1 MSAEGYVI
9 FEDTTWYQK
18 HKEEIKEQIISLDTY
33 VRHPMQIG
41 AYLIKEGEYWL
52 KGIESKPPPADWP
65 YSVRIFLDQEDY
77 IFIEISAHPPSIER
91 TLTQF
96 LNWIRIHNSKL
107 LQVTSKEIANGILRA
122 VGIIVLVVLGL
133 YTLYLL
139 QSIIIYLIVSLV
151 LTLMGKPLIQFFY
164 KRLKIKSKTLC
175 VILTMTIFIL
185 LALSVFSLFI
195 PLLVSQG
202 KNLSGLNIDLLKTN
216 IDNLIQQTLSKVG
229 LQKEDYSFGV
239 QEMLNFI
246 DIPNFLNS
254 FISFISDFGV
264 GAFSVLF
271 ISFFFMKDGEKILI
285 ALLSTFST
293 HRKRKL
299 KTSIFKI
306 NNLLSRYFVGL
317 ILQITILFVIY
328 TVILLIFG
336 VENAF
341 IIALLCALL
350 NLIPYVGP
358 MIGFVLMALLTMSS
372 NLQNDFMSVSLP
384 TTIYVLV
391 GFLIGQLVDNVFSQ
405 PLIFSNSVK
414 STALEIFL
422 ITLISGTLFGMVGMV
437 VAIPAY
443 TVLKVVLKEFFP
455 NNKIVELLTKNL

>member
-1 MSAEGYVI
+1 M
-9 FEDTTWYQK
+9 
-18 HKEEIKEQIISLDTY
+18 
-33 VRHPMQIG
+33 
-41 AYLIKEGEYWL
+41 
-52 KGIESKPPPADWP
+52 
-65 YSVRIFLDQEDY
+65 
-77 IFIEISAHPPSIER
+77 
-91 TLTQF
+91 
-96 LNWIRIHNSKL
+96 
-107 LQVTSKEIANGILRA
+107 QVTSKEIANGILRA
-122 VGIIVLVVLGL
+122 VGIIVLVVVGL

-139 QSIIIYLIVSLV
+139 QSGIVYLIVSLV
-151 LTLMGKPLIQFFY
+151 LTLMGKPLIQFFHR
-164 KRLKIKSKTLC
+164 RLRIKSRTFC
-175 VILTMTIFIL
+175 AILTITIFIL

-202 KNLSGLNIDLLKTN
+202 KNLSGLNIDLLKN
-216 IDNLIQQTLSKVG
+216 NLDDLIQQTFSKIG
-229 LQKEDYSFGV
+229 LNPEEYSFGV
-239 QEMLNFI
+239 QEILNFI

-285 ALLSTFST
+285 ALLSTFPP

-317 ILQITILFVIY
+317 ILQITILFAIY
-328 TVILLIFG
+328 TIILLIFG

-341 IIALLCALL
+341 IIALICALL

-384 TTIYVLV
+384 TTIYVLI
-391 GFLIGQLVDNVFSQ
+391 GFLVGQFIDNVFSQ

-422 ITLISGTLFGMVGMV
+422 VTLISGTLFGMVGMV

-443 TVLKVVLKEFFP
+443 TVLKVVLKEFLP
-455 NNKIVELLTKNL
+455 SNKLVALLTKNL

>member
-1 MSAEGYVI
+1 M
-9 FEDTTWYQK
+9 
-18 HKEEIKEQIISLDTY
+18 
-33 VRHPMQIG
+33 
-41 AYLIKEGEYWL
+41 
-52 KGIESKPPPADWP
+52 
-65 YSVRIFLDQEDY
+65 
-77 IFIEISAHPPSIER
+77 
-91 TLTQF
+91 
-96 LNWIRIHNSKL
+96 
-107 LQVTSKEIANGILRA
+107 TSKEIANGILRA
-122 VGIIVLVVLGL
+122 VAIIVLVVLGL

-151 LTLMGKPLIQFFY
+151 LTLMGKPLIQFFH
-164 KRLKIKSKTLC
+164 KRLRIKSRSLC

-202 KNLSGLNIDLLKTN
+202 KNLSGLNIDLLKN
-216 IDNLIQQTLSKVG
+216 NLDDLIQQTLSKIG
-229 LQKEDYSFGV
+229 LNPEEYSFGV
-239 QEMLNFI
+239 QEILNFI
-246 DIPNFLNS
+246 DIPNVLNS

-271 ISFFFMKDGEKILI
+271 ISFFFMKDGEKILF
-285 ALLSTFST
+285 ALLSTFPS

-328 TVILLIFG
+328 TIVLLIFG

-341 IIALLCALL
+341 IIALLCAML
-350 NLIPYVGP
+350 NLIPYIGP
-358 MIGFVLMALLTMSS
+358 MISFVLMALLTMSS

-384 TTIYVLV
+384 TTIYVLI
-391 GFLIGQLVDNVFSQ
+391 GFLVGQFIDNVFSP

-443 TVLKVVLKEFFP
+443 TVLKVVLKEFLP
-455 NNKIVELLTKNL
+455 NNKLIGLITKNI

>member
-1 MSAEGYVI
+1 M
-9 FEDTTWYQK
+9 
-18 HKEEIKEQIISLDTY
+18 
-33 VRHPMQIG
+33 
-41 AYLIKEGEYWL
+41 
-52 KGIESKPPPADWP
+52 
-65 YSVRIFLDQEDY
+65 
-77 IFIEISAHPPSIER
+77 
-91 TLTQF
+91 
-96 LNWIRIHNSKL
+96 
-107 LQVTSKEIANGILRA
+107 QVTSKEIANGILRA
-122 VGIIVLVVLGL
+122 VAIIVLVVVGL

-139 QSIIIYLIVSLV
+139 QSIIVYLIVSLV
-151 LTLMGKPLIQFFY
+151 LTLMGKPLIQFFH
-164 KRLKIKSKTLC
+164 KRLRIKSRTLC

-202 KNLSGLNIDLLKTN
+202 KNLSGLNIDLLKN
-216 IDNLIQQTLSKVG
+216 NLDDLIQQTFSKIG
-229 LQKEDYSFGV
+229 LNPEEYSFGV
-239 QEMLNFI
+239 QEILNFI

-285 ALLSTFST
+285 ALLSTFPA

-328 TVILLIFG
+328 TIVLLVFG

-341 IIALLCALL
+341 IIALICALL

-384 TTIYVLV
+384 TTIYVLI
-391 GFLIGQLVDNVFSQ
+391 GFLVGQLIDNVFSQ

-443 TVLKVVLKEFFP
+443 TVLKVVLKEFLP
-455 NNKIVELLTKNL
+455 NNKLIGLITKNI

>member
-1 MSAEGYVI
+1 M
-9 FEDTTWYQK
+9 
-18 HKEEIKEQIISLDTY
+18 
-33 VRHPMQIG
+33 
-41 AYLIKEGEYWL
+41 
-52 KGIESKPPPADWP
+52 
-65 YSVRIFLDQEDY
+65 
-77 IFIEISAHPPSIER
+77 
-91 TLTQF
+91 
-96 LNWIRIHNSKL
+96 
-107 LQVTSKEIANGILRA
+107 QVTSKEIANGILRA
-122 VGIIVLVVLGL
+122 VAIIVLVVVGL

-139 QSIIIYLIVSLV
+139 QSIIVYLIVSLV
-151 LTLMGKPLIQFFY
+151 LTLMGKPLIQFFH
-164 KRLKIKSKTLC
+164 KRLRIKSRSLC

-202 KNLSGLNIDLLKTN
+202 KNLSGLNIDLLKN
-216 IDNLIQQTLSKVG
+216 NLDDLIQQTLSKIG
-229 LQKEDYSFGV
+229 LNPEEYSFGV
-239 QEMLNFI
+239 QEILNFI

-271 ISFFFMKDGEKILI
+271 ISFFFMKDGEKILF
-285 ALLSTFST
+285 ALLSTFPP

-328 TVILLIFG
+328 TIVLLVFG

-341 IIALLCALL
+341 IIALLCAML
-350 NLIPYVGP
+350 NLIPYIGP
-358 MIGFVLMALLTMSS
+358 MISFVLMALLTMSS

-384 TTIYVLV
+384 TTIYVLI
-391 GFLIGQLVDNVFSQ
+391 GFLVGQFIDNVFSQ

-443 TVLKVVLKEFFP
+443 TVLKVVLKEFLP
-455 NNKIVELLTKNL
+455 NNKLIGLLTKNI

>member
-1 MSAEGYVI
+1 M
-9 FEDTTWYQK
+9 
-18 HKEEIKEQIISLDTY
+18 
-33 VRHPMQIG
+33 
-41 AYLIKEGEYWL
+41 
-52 KGIESKPPPADWP
+52 
-65 YSVRIFLDQEDY
+65 
-77 IFIEISAHPPSIER
+77 
-91 TLTQF
+91 
-96 LNWIRIHNSKL
+96 
-107 LQVTSKEIANGILRA
+107 TSKEIANGILRA
-122 VGIIVLVVLGL
+122 VAIIVLVVLGL

-139 QSIIIYLIVSLV
+139 QSIIVYLIVSLV
-151 LTLMGKPLIQFFY
+151 LTLMGKPLIQFFH
-164 KRLKIKSKTLC
+164 KRLRIKSRSLC

-202 KNLSGLNIDLLKTN
+202 KNLSGLNIDLLKN
-216 IDNLIQQTLSKVG
+216 NLDDLIQQTLSKIG
-229 LQKEDYSFGV
+229 LNPEEYSFGV
-239 QEMLNFI
+239 QEILNFI

-271 ISFFFMKDGEKILI
+271 ISFFFMKDGEKILF
-285 ALLSTFST
+285 ALLSTFPS

-317 ILQITILFVIY
+317 ILQITILFVVY
-328 TVILLIFG
+328 TIVLLIFG

-341 IIALLCALL
+341 IIALLCAML
-350 NLIPYVGP
+350 NLIPYIGP
-358 MIGFVLMALLTMSS
+358 MISFVLMALLTMSS

-384 TTIYVLV
+384 TTIYVLI
-391 GFLIGQLVDNVFSQ
+391 GFLVGQFIDNVFSQ

-422 ITLISGTLFGMVGMV
+422 VTLISGTLFGMVGMV

-443 TVLKVVLKEFFP
+443 TVLKVVLKEFLP
-455 NNKIVELLTKNL
+455 NNKLIGLITKNI

>member
-1 MSAEGYVI
+1 M
-9 FEDTTWYQK
+9 
-18 HKEEIKEQIISLDTY
+18 
-33 VRHPMQIG
+33 
-41 AYLIKEGEYWL
+41 
-52 KGIESKPPPADWP
+52 
-65 YSVRIFLDQEDY
+65 
-77 IFIEISAHPPSIER
+77 
-91 TLTQF
+91 
-96 LNWIRIHNSKL
+96 
-107 LQVTSKEIANGILRA
+107 TSKKIANGILRA
-122 VGIIVLVVLGL
+122 VAIIVLVVLGL

-139 QSIIIYLIVSLV
+139 QSIIVYLIVSLV
-151 LTLMGKPLIQFFY
+151 LTLMGKPLIQFFH
-164 KRLKIKSKTLC
+164 KRLRIKSRSLC

-202 KNLSGLNIDLLKTN
+202 KNLSGLNIDLLKN
-216 IDNLIQQTLSKVG
+216 NLDDLIQQTLSKIG
-229 LQKEDYSFGV
+229 LNPEEYSFGV
-239 QEMLNFI
+239 QEILNFI

-271 ISFFFMKDGEKILI
+271 ISFFFMKDGEKILF
-285 ALLSTFST
+285 ALLSTFPS

-317 ILQITILFVIY
+317 ILQITILFVVY
-328 TVILLIFG
+328 TIVLLIFG

-341 IIALLCALL
+341 IIALLCAML
-350 NLIPYVGP
+350 NLIPYIGP
-358 MIGFVLMALLTMSS
+358 MISFVLMALLTMSS

-384 TTIYVLV
+384 TTIYVLI
-391 GFLIGQLVDNVFSQ
+391 GFLVGQFIDNVFSQ

-443 TVLKVVLKEFFP
+443 TVLKVVLKEFLP
-455 NNKIVELLTKNL
+455 NNKLIGLITKNI

>member
-1 MSAEGYVI
+1 M
-9 FEDTTWYQK
+9 
-18 HKEEIKEQIISLDTY
+18 
-33 VRHPMQIG
+33 
-41 AYLIKEGEYWL
+41 
-52 KGIESKPPPADWP
+52 
-65 YSVRIFLDQEDY
+65 
-77 IFIEISAHPPSIER
+77 
-91 TLTQF
+91 
-96 LNWIRIHNSKL
+96 
-107 LQVTSKEIANGILRA
+107 QVTSKEIANGILRA
-122 VGIIVLVVLGL
+122 VAIIVLVVVGL

-139 QSIIIYLIVSLV
+139 QSIIVYLIVSLV
-151 LTLMGKPLIQFFY
+151 LTLMGKPLIQFFH
-164 KRLKIKSKTLC
+164 KRLRIKSRTLC

-202 KNLSGLNIDLLKTN
+202 KNLSGLNIDLLKN
-216 IDNLIQQTLSKVG
+216 NLDDLIQQTLSKIG
-229 LQKEDYSFGV
+229 LNPEEYSFGV
-239 QEMLNFI
+239 QEILNFI

-271 ISFFFMKDGEKILI
+271 ISFFFMKDGEKILF
-285 ALLSTFST
+285 ALLSTFPS

-328 TVILLIFG
+328 TIVLLIFG

-341 IIALLCALL
+341 IIALLCAML
-350 NLIPYVGP
+350 NLIPYIGP
-358 MIGFVLMALLTMSS
+358 MISFVLMALLTMSS

-384 TTIYVLV
+384 TTIYVLI
-391 GFLIGQLVDNVFSQ
+391 GFLVGQFIDNVFSQ

-443 TVLKVVLKEFFP
+443 TVLKVVLKEFLP
-455 NNKIVELLTKNL
+455 NNKLIGLITKNI

>member
-1 MSAEGYVI
+1 M
-9 FEDTTWYQK
+9 
-18 HKEEIKEQIISLDTY
+18 
-33 VRHPMQIG
+33 
-41 AYLIKEGEYWL
+41 
-52 KGIESKPPPADWP
+52 
-65 YSVRIFLDQEDY
+65 
-77 IFIEISAHPPSIER
+77 
-91 TLTQF
+91 
-96 LNWIRIHNSKL
+96 
-107 LQVTSKEIANGILRA
+107 TSKEIANGILRA
-122 VGIIVLVVLGL
+122 VAIIVLVVLGL

-139 QSIIIYLIVSLV
+139 QSIIVYLIVSLV
-151 LTLMGKPLIQFFY
+151 LTLMGKPLIQFFH
-164 KRLKIKSKTLC
+164 KRLRIKSRSLC

-202 KNLSGLNIDLLKTN
+202 KNLSGLNIDLLKN
-216 IDNLIQQTLSKVG
+216 NLDDLIQQTLSKIG
-229 LQKEDYSFGV
+229 LNPEEYSFGV
-239 QEMLNFI
+239 QEILNFI

-271 ISFFFMKDGEKILI
+271 ISFFFMKDGEKILF
-285 ALLSTFST
+285 ALLSTFPS

-317 ILQITILFVIY
+317 ILQITILFVVY
-328 TVILLIFG
+328 TIVLLIFG

-341 IIALLCALL
+341 IIALLCAMF
-350 NLIPYVGP
+350 NLIPYIGP
-358 MIGFVLMALLTMSS
+358 MISFVLMALLTMSS

-384 TTIYVLV
+384 TTIYVLI
-391 GFLIGQLVDNVFSQ
+391 GFLVGQFIDNVFSQ

-443 TVLKVVLKEFFP
+443 TVLKVVLKEFLP
-455 NNKIVELLTKNL
+455 NNKLIGLITKNI

>member
-1 MSAEGYVI
+1 
-9 FEDTTWYQK
+9 
-18 HKEEIKEQIISLDTY
+18 
-33 VRHPMQIG
+33 
-41 AYLIKEGEYWL
+41 
-52 KGIESKPPPADWP
+52 
-65 YSVRIFLDQEDY
+65 
-77 IFIEISAHPPSIER
+77 
-91 TLTQF
+91 
-96 LNWIRIHNSKL
+96 
-107 LQVTSKEIANGILRA
+107 
-122 VGIIVLVVLGL
+122 
-133 YTLYLL
+133 
-139 QSIIIYLIVSLV
+139 
-151 LTLMGKPLIQFFY
+151 
-164 KRLKIKSKTLC
+164 
-175 VILTMTIFIL
+175 
-185 LALSVFSLFI
+185 
-195 PLLVSQG
+195 
-202 KNLSGLNIDLLKTN
+202 
-216 IDNLIQQTLSKVG
+216 
-229 LQKEDYSFGV
+229 
-239 QEMLNFI
+239 
-246 DIPNFLNS
+246 
-254 FISFISDFGV
+254 
-264 GAFSVLF
+264 
-271 ISFFFMKDGEKILI
+271 MKDGEKILI

-372 NLQNDFMSVSLP
+372 NLQNDFMSV
-384 TTIYVLV
+384 LV
-391 GFLIGQLVDNVFSQ
+391 GFLRGQLVDNVFSQ

>member
-1 MSAEGYVI
+1 M
-9 FEDTTWYQK
+9 
-18 HKEEIKEQIISLDTY
+18 
-33 VRHPMQIG
+33 
-41 AYLIKEGEYWL
+41 
-52 KGIESKPPPADWP
+52 
-65 YSVRIFLDQEDY
+65 
-77 IFIEISAHPPSIER
+77 
-91 TLTQF
+91 
-96 LNWIRIHNSKL
+96 N
-107 LQVTSKEIANGILRA
+107 SKEIANGILRA
-122 VGIIVLVVLGL
+122 VAIIVLVVVGL

-151 LTLMGKPLIQFFY
+151 LTLMGKPLIQFFH
-164 KRLKIKSKTLC
+164 KRLRIKSRSLC

-202 KNLSGLNIDLLKTN
+202 KNLSGLNIDLLKN
-216 IDNLIQQTLSKVG
+216 NLDDLIQQTLSKIG
-229 LQKEDYSFGV
+229 LNPEEYSFGV
-239 QEMLNFI
+239 QEILNFI

-271 ISFFFMKDGEKILI
+271 ISFFFMKDGEKILF
-285 ALLSTFST
+285 ALLSTFPS

-306 NNLLSRYFVGL
+306 NNLLSRYFIGL

-328 TVILLIFG
+328 TIVLLVFG

-341 IIALLCALL
+341 IIALICAML
-350 NLIPYVGP
+350 NLIPYIGP
-358 MIGFVLMALLTMSS
+358 MISFVLMALLTMSS

-384 TTIYVLV
+384 TTIYVLI
-391 GFLIGQLVDNVFSQ
+391 GFLVGQFIDNVFSQ

-443 TVLKVVLKEFFP
+443 TVLKVVLKEFLP
-455 NNKIVELLTKNL
+455 NNKLIGLITKNI

>member
-1 MSAEGYVI
+1 M
-9 FEDTTWYQK
+9 
-18 HKEEIKEQIISLDTY
+18 
-33 VRHPMQIG
+33 
-41 AYLIKEGEYWL
+41 
-52 KGIESKPPPADWP
+52 
-65 YSVRIFLDQEDY
+65 
-77 IFIEISAHPPSIER
+77 
-91 TLTQF
+91 
-96 LNWIRIHNSKL
+96 N
-107 LQVTSKEIANGILRA
+107 SKEIANGILRA
-122 VGIIVLVVLGL
+122 VAIIVLVVVGL

-151 LTLMGKPLIQFFY
+151 LTLMGKPLIQFFHR
-164 KRLKIKSKTLC
+164 RLRIKSRSLC

-202 KNLSGLNIDLLKTN
+202 KNLSGLNIDLLKN
-216 IDNLIQQTLSKVG
+216 NLDDLIQQTFSKIG
-229 LQKEDYSFGV
+229 LNPEEYSFGV
-239 QEMLNFI
+239 QEILNFI

-285 ALLSTFST
+285 ALLSTFPP

-317 ILQITILFVIY
+317 ILQITILFAIY
-328 TVILLIFG
+328 TIILLVFG

-341 IIALLCALL
+341 IIALICALL

-384 TTIYVLV
+384 TTIYVLI
-391 GFLIGQLVDNVFSQ
+391 GFLVGQLIDNVFSQ

-443 TVLKVVLKEFFP
+443 TVLKVVLKEFLP
-455 NNKIVELLTKNL
+455 NNKLIGLITNNI